1 MITFSNVTKHYNNK
15 KVLHDVSFVLK
26 HGELVFLTGPSGAGK
41 TTLLKLIYS
50 FERPSSGKIL
60 VDNMEV
66 STIAQG
72 KIPQLRRN
80 IGIVFQDFKLFSDKT
95 VFDNVAVTLQFN
107 GMHPQKIRG
116 YVNELLE
123 KVGLLKAARLFPQ
136 YLSGGEQQRIVI
148 ARAMVSK
155 PKVILA
161 DEPTGNLD
169 DNNAESIMKLLKDIS
184 AKGTTVLIATHHK
197 DLYQGSGQ
205 RVLHLNNSIIE
216 SDYVA

>member
-1 MITFSNVTKHYNNK
+1 MIVFSNVAKHFDNK
-15 KVLHDVSFVLK
+15 RVLHDVSFDLK
-26 HGELVFLTGPSGAGK
+26 NGDLVFLTGPSGAGK
-41 TTLLKLIYS
+41 TTLLKLIYC
-50 FERPSSGKIL
+50 FERPSSGKIII
-60 VDNMEV
+60 DNIDI
-66 STIAQG
+66 SAITQG
-72 KIPQLRRN
+72 KIPQVRRK
-80 IGIVFQDFKLFSDKT
+80 IGIVFQDFRLFTDKT

-123 KVGLLKAARLFPQ
+123 KVGMLKATREFPQ
-136 YLSGGEQQRIVI
+136 HLSGGEQQRIVI

-169 DNNAESIMKLLKDIS
+169 DENARTIMHLLKEIS
-184 AKGTTVLIATHHK
+184 LKGTTVLIATHHK
-197 DLYQGSGQ
+197 DLFQGSGH

-216 SDYVA
+216 SDYAA

>member
-1 MITFSNVTKHYNNK
+1 MIVFSDITKHYDNK
-15 KVLHDVSFVLK
+15 RVLFNVSFDLK
-26 HGELVFLTGPSGAGK
+26 NGELVFLTGPSGAGK
-41 TTLLKLIYS
+41 TTLLKLIYC
-50 FERPSSGKIL
+50 FERPSSGKII
-60 VDNMEV
+60 VDDMEV

-72 KIPQLRRN
+72 KIPQLRRK
-80 IGIVFQDFKLFSDKT
+80 IGIVFQDFRLFTDKT
-95 VFDNVAVTLQFN
+95 VFDNVAVALQFN

-116 YVNELLE
+116 YVNEILE
-123 KVGLLKAARLFPQ
+123 KVGMLKTARVFPQ

-169 DNNAESIMKLLKDIS
+169 DNNAESVMNLLKGIS
-184 AKGTTVLIATHHK
+184 IKGTTVLIATHHK
-197 DLYQGSGQ
+197 DLFQGSGH

-216 SDYVA
+216 SDYIA

>member
-1 MITFSNVTKHYNNK
+1 MIVFSNVTKHYGDK
-15 KVLHDVSFVLK
+15 RVLLDVSFDLK
-26 HGELVFLTGPSGAGK
+26 NGELAFLTGPSGAGK
-41 TTLLKLIYS
+41 TTLLKLIYC
-50 FERPSSGKIL
+50 FERPGSGKIT
-60 VDNMEV
+60 VDGMEV
-66 STIAQG
+66 GNITQG
-72 KIPQLRRN
+72 KVPQLRRKV
-80 IGIVFQDFKLFSDKT
+80 GIVFQDFRLFTDKT

-116 YVNELLE
+116 YVNEILE
-123 KVGLLKAARLFPQ
+123 KVGLLKAARVFPQ

-169 DNNAESIMKLLKDIS
+169 DSNAETIMKLLKDIS
-184 AKGTTVLIATHHK
+184 LKGTTVLLATHHK
-197 DLYQGSGQ
+197 DLFQGSGH

>member
-1 MITFSNVTKHYNNK
+1 MITFSKVTKHYDNK
-15 KVLHDVSFVLK
+15 RVLFEVSFDLK
-26 HGELVFLTGPSGAGK
+26 NGELVFLTGPSGAGK
-41 TTLLKLIYS
+41 TTLLKLIYC
-50 FERPSSGKIL
+50 FERPGSGKII
-60 VDNMEV
+60 VDNMDV
-66 STIAQG
+66 SAITQG
-72 KIPQLRRN
+72 KIPHVRRK
-80 IGIVFQDFKLFSDKT
+80 IGIVFQDFRLFTDKT

-123 KVGLLKAARLFPQ
+123 KVGMLKAAREFPQ
-136 YLSGGEQQRIVI
+136 HLSGGEQQRIVI

-169 DNNAESIMKLLKDIS
+169 DENAKTIMHLLKEIS
-184 AKGTTVLIATHHK
+184 LKGTTVLIATHHK
-197 DLYQGSGQ
+197 DLFQGSGH

-216 SDYVA
+216 SDYIA